1 MSDRPAPPV
10 AVLAEAVPAR
20 PTAPVV
26 FDSPHSGAGWP
37 ADFEPAAPHDAIRTT
52 VDAHVDRLLADAP
65 AFGIRLLSAEF
76 PRAYIDVNRDVRDLD
91 PSLLSGPWDAPLEPS
106 DYSRRGMGLVRR
118 LALPGVPMYDA
129 PLAPEAVRA
138 RIAQW
143 YLPYRDRLGV
153 LLDAAQSEHGI
164 VWHVNWHSMKS
175 RGNAMNVDAGAARPD
190 IVVSDRRGRTAHAGL
205 VARIVGWFAMRGYV
219 VQANDPYQGG
229 DLVRTF
235 GNPAQGRSS
244 VQIEIN
250 RALYM
255 DEGTTAPHAGFGAL
269 RDDLR
274 DFSETIAGWA
284 REAAGAP

>member
-1 MSDRPAPPV
+1 MSDRPVPME
-10 AVLAEAVPAR
+10 AVLIETAPAR

-26 FDSPHSGAGWP
+26 FDSPHSGFGWP
-37 ADFEPAAPHDAIRTT
+37 DDFHPTAPIEAIRTT
-52 VDAHVDRLLADAP
+52 ADAHVDRLLADAP
-65 AFGIRLLSAEF
+65 AFGIRLLAAGF

-91 PSLLSGPWDAPLEPS
+91 ASLLSGPWDEPLTPS

-129 PLAPEAVRA
+129 PLSPEAVRA
-138 RIAQW
+138 RIRHC
-143 YLPYRDRLGV
+143 YTPYRERLGV

-175 RGNAMNVDAGAARPD
+175 RGNAMNVDVGALRPD
-190 IVVSDRRGRTAHAGL
+190 IVVSDRRGQTASDGL
-205 VARIVGWFAMRGYV
+205 VSRIVGWFAMQGYV

-229 DLVRTF
+229 DLVRAV
-235 GNPAQGRSS
+235 GHPAQGRSS

-255 DEGTTAPHAGFGAL
+255 DEATRAPHAGFDAL

-274 DFSETIAGWA
+274 TFAETFARWA
-284 REAAGAP
+284 RAAAGAR